1 MVGSTAISQCVRV
14 QYHGKVNQHPK
25 EDQISRYPDTQR
37 DLRPAPTMRHD
48 CFRRFG
54 QALVIAAALAL
65 IALTWIGAR
74 DAILAHRTEAR
85 ARVQAEVV
93 GKALAF
99 EELLRREMLSLDQA
113 LRILEYD
120 WQRDPTGFDLA
131 AWSGQVGD
139 VSTWTPTPWPTAY
152 STFRR

>member
-1 MVGSTAISQCVRV
+1 V

-37 DLRPAPTMRHD
+37 DLRPVPTMRHD

-54 QALVIAAALAL
+54 QALVTAAALAL

-120 WQRDPTGFDLA
+120 WQRDPTRVSISLPGPGR
-131 AWSGQVGD
+131 WSRSTMSRCSSSLRMHRELCGQVPVPPSWG
-139 VSTWTPTPWPTAY
+139 PI
-152 STFRR
+152 